1 MTRGTRIAL
10 LQASLDAVMAL
21 LAALFAYELRF
32 RILPSVPP
40 IPGGEPPAPDRYLA
54 AAPVQ
59 ALILIF
65 VFLILGVYRQRRGV
79 DFIDEFLAVL
89 WAMAVTTLVMF
100 AGVGL
105 YREGVGG
112 QTFQFSRI
120 TTAYWLVIATV
131 LSVFARYVLRRFLAG
146 RRARGFGADRAL
158 VVGWSTSAAALVQ
171 RIRMFPS
178 YGYRVI
184 GILTDR
190 SGVGE
195 EASGA
200 PVLGRIEDLDRIVE
214 ARNIAV
220 VFITLGDVEPNR
232 TLDVIERCRGAGV
245 DIRILPGIIQ
255 LMTGP
260 VGADQI
266 DGIPLIE
273 VRQGLE
279 LAGTKTAMK
288 RAFDLCFAGLGLIVI
303 SPLLLV
309 IALLVRLSSP
319 GPILIH
325 QPRVGK
331 GGGSFMTHKFRSM
344 RDDAEA
350 LSGPVWAS
358 ADDPRRTPVGKWLRR
373 FSLDELPQLWN
384 IVCGEM
390 SLVGPRAERPQFVE
404 QFAAELPRYLDRHL
418 VRPGL
423 TGWAQANDLRGQT
436 PVEDRLIYDL
446 YYIENWSLAFDVKI
460 ILLTLGRLWTH
471 KNAY

>member
-1 MTRGTRIAL
+1 
-10 LQASLDAVMAL
+10 
-21 LAALFAYELRF
+21 
-32 RILPSVPP
+32 
-40 IPGGEPPAPDRYLA
+40 
-54 AAPVQ
+54 
-59 ALILIF
+59 
-65 VFLILGVYRQRRGV
+65 
-79 DFIDEFLAVL
+79 
-89 WAMAVTTLVMF
+89 
-100 AGVGL
+100 
-105 YREGVGG
+105 
-112 QTFQFSRI
+112 
-120 TTAYWLVIATV
+120 
-131 LSVFARYVLRRFLAG
+131 
-146 RRARGFGADRAL
+146 L

-190 SGVGE
+190 TGAGD
-195 EASGA
+195 EASGV

-214 ARNIAV
+214 ARHIAV

-288 RAFDLCFAGLGLIVI
+288 RAFDLCFAGLGLILV

-331 GGGSFMTHKFRSM
+331 GGGSFVTHKFRSM

-373 FSLDELPQLWN
+373 FSFDELPQLWN

>member
-1 MTRGTRIAL
+1 MKRQTRIAL
-10 LQASLDAVMAL
+10 LQVCLDAAMAL
-21 LAALFAYELRF
+21 LAAFVAYQVRF
-32 RILPSVPP
+32 HILPDVPP
-40 IPGGEPPAPDRYLA
+40 IPGGEPPAPDRYLG

-59 ALILIF
+59 ALILVA
-65 VFLILGVYRQRRGV
+65 VFLLLGVYRQRRGV
-79 DFIDEFLAVL
+79 DFVDELLAVG
-89 WAMAVTTLVMF
+89 WAMAVTTVVTF
-100 AGVGL
+100 AGIGI

-120 TTAYWLVIATV
+120 TAAYWVVIAAV
-131 LSVFARYVLRRFLAG
+131 LCLIARYGLRRYLAG
-146 RRARGFGADRAL
+146 RRARGLGADRAL
-158 VVGWSTSAAALVQ
+158 IVGWSSSAEALVQ

-184 GILTDR
+184 GVLTDR
-190 SGVGE
+190 SGLGDRVAGL
-195 EASGA
+195 
-200 PVLGRIEDLDRIVE
+200 PVLGHLEDLGHVVV
-214 ARNIAV
+214 ARHIAV
-220 VFITLGDVEPNR
+220 VFVALGDVEPTR
-232 TLDVIERCRGAGV
+232 TLEVIEECRGAGV

-266 DGIPLIE
+266 EGIPLIE

-279 LAGTKTAMK
+279 LAGTKTALK
-288 RAFDLCFAGLGLIVI
+288 RGFDLVFAGVGLLLV

-309 IALLVRLSSP
+309 VAVLVRLSSP

-325 QPRVGK
+325 QLRVGK
-331 GGGSFMTHKFRSM
+331 GERTFLAHKFRSM
-344 RDDAEA
+344 REDAEA

-373 FSLDELPQLWN
+373 FSVDELPQLWN
-384 IVCGEM
+384 VVRGEM
-390 SLVGPRAERPQFVE
+390 SLVGPRAERPEFVH
-404 QFAAELPRYLDRHL
+404 QFAADLPRYADRHL

-436 PVEDRLIYDL
+436 PIEDRLIYDL

-460 ILLTLGRLWTH
+460 ILLTLGRVWTH